1 MEAVTDEI
9 YEILTETNASVN
21 GSIQRYGLT
30 ADECLQNA
38 TADFTSAILLEQD
51 NAEYRYKRGMAFLR
65 RGINFDEAIDDIR
78 GAVEMEE
85 ENAIYNFEC
94 AKILIDYGDDSLDT
108 NREAKEYLE
117 RSIDELDDKS

>member
-1 MEAVTDEI
+1 
-9 YEILTETNASVN
+9 
-21 GSIQRYGLT
+21 
-30 ADECLQNA
+30 
-38 TADFTSAILLEQD
+38 
-51 NAEYRYKRGMAFLR
+51 MAFLR